1 MLIAGFFFIW
11 LIHIVL
17 ACHGIFA
24 DTVDHDM
31 GMDVAGMVSAVCV
44 GDHHRLIAWEILF
57 CKFQTK
63 LLCPFPSKP
72 TFRYVRWIET
82 DDVMVTF

>member
-31 GMDVAGMVSAVCV
+31 GMDVAGMVSTVCV

-57 CKFQTK
+57 ANSRQSSCALFPVSPHSDTSAGSK
-63 LLCPFPSKP
+63 L
-72 TFRYVRWIET
+72 I
-82 DDVMVTF
+82 M